1 MLQSIRG
8 LHEELGHY
16 FPVSLTKNLFFVC
29 GLQINVKQVYGS

>member
-8 LHEELGHY
+8 LHEESGHY
-16 FPVSLTKNLFFVC
+16 SPVSLSQKLFFVC